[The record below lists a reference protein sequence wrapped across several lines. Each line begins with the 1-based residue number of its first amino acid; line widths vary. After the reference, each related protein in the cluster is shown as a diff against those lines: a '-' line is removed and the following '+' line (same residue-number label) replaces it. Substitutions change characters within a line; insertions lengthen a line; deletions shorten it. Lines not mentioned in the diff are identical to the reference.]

1 MTVATSEIPTRGA
14 HTAARRRVILLAAL
28 QVFREKGFAA
38 ATIEDIRGRSGAST
52 GSIYHHFGS
61 KDGVASALYEEG
73 LADYRAGLTAALD
86 VVDGAELLVRA
97 IVLFHM
103 DWAAT
108 NPDWARYLLTMRREQ
123 PVAAIEGNI
132 RRSSAAFLGDLFAR
146 FRPYIDRGDI
156 ASMPAELYAAQLI
169 GPAQEFLRLWLS
181 GRSRVDPATAAP
193 QLADAAWRALRRPNT

>member
-1 MTVATSEIPTRGA
+1 M
-14 HTAARRRVILLAAL
+14 AAL

-38 ATIEDIRGRSGAST
+38 TTIEDIRSRSGAST

-73 LADYRAGLTAALD
+73 LADYRDILTAALD
-86 VVDGAELLVRA
+86 AVDGAEALVRA
-97 IVLFHM
+97 IVVAHLE
-103 DWAAT
+103 WAAA

-146 FRPYIDRGDI
+146 FRPFIERGEI
-156 ASMPAELYAAQLI
+156 VAIPAELYAAQLI

-181 GRSRVDPATAAP
+181 GRCRIDPKAAAP
-193 QLADAAWRALRRPNT
+193 QLAEAAWRALRGPGIPAGNS